1 MSNHRE
7 PCFGR
12 MRVATLVLALSAIVV
27 ASACDPP
34 LPGSPAALF
43 MALASPS
50 DLPDDSPEE
59 DAVMSK
65 PVTLPGPGDV
75 VLIGGWSKGNKST
88 ASAEFFN
95 PTTKKFSSLGSMPL
109 SEGLGAGALLT
120 SGVPHDEILVAGG
133 FGGKSKFT
141 KKGVSTTITGGAT
154 TQLEI
159 FDPATGKFA
168 AASAP
173 LLTARVGASAT
184 ALASGKILIAGGTD
198 SSGNPTNTAEVFDPT
213 TGKTTATVNH
223 MSSPR
228 AMHSATIL
236 GDNTVLIAGG
246 ATDNTGDLT
255 NSADIYDPV
264 ANTFAATGAMLEAR
278 GAHAAALLGTGS
290 LSGQVLVAGGFT
302 GGSTGVSV
310 IPFVEAYDPV
320 GKAFNYVGSG
330 SSIMNNGRAFH
341 TATVLASGK
350 VLVAGGFSVFGST
363 VAGDKL
369 SGLYGAN
376 QNSAELF
383 DPVAQTFTCINGTL
397 SGGIGCKAA
406 MKMGRGGHT
415 ATLFTSGPLEGQVL
429 IAGGLGAKKPNSTAT
444 ELNEAELFNPTTNT
458 FTATGP
464 LKAARGLHTAI
475 LLP

>member
-1 MSNHRE
+1 
-7 PCFGR
+7 

-43 MALASPS
+43 MTLASSS
-50 DLPDDSPEE
+50 DATDATPED

-65 PVTLPGPGDV
+65 TVTLPVSGDV
-75 VLIGGWSKGNKST
+75 VLVGGWSTGNKST

-109 SEGLGAGALLT
+109 GEGLGAGALLT
-120 SGVPHDEILVAGG
+120 SGVPHNEILVAGG

-154 TQLEI
+154 TQLAI
-159 FDPATGKFA
+159 FDPATGKFT

-198 SSGNPTNTAEVFDPT
+198 SSGTPTNTAELFDPA
-213 TGKTTATVNH
+213 TGKTTATLNH

-228 AMHSATIL
+228 ALHSATIL

-264 ANTFAATGAMLEAR
+264 ANTFVATGAMLQAI
-278 GAHAAALLGTGS
+278 GAHAAVLLDTGS
-290 LSGQVLVAGGFT
+290 ISGQVLIAGGFT
-302 GGSTGVSV
+302 GGSTGLSV

-320 GKAFNYVGSG
+320 GKVFNYTA
-330 SSIMNNGRAFH
+330 SSMNNGRAFH
-341 TATVLASGK
+341 TATVLANGK
-350 VLVAGGFSVFGST
+350 VLVAGGFSVFLST

-397 SGGIGCKAA
+397 SGGIGCKPA

-444 ELNEAELFNPTTNT
+444 ELNEAELFNPTTNS

>member
-1 MSNHRE
+1 
-7 PCFGR
+7 

-43 MALASPS
+43 MALASSS
-50 DLPDDSPEE
+50 DLPDDTAAD

-65 PVTLPGPGDV
+65 TVTLPVSGDV

-109 SEGLGAGALLT
+109 GEGLGVGALLT
-120 SGVPHDEILVAGG
+120 SGVPHNEILVAGG

-159 FDPATGKFA
+159 FDPATGKFTA
-168 AASAP
+168 AGAP

-198 SSGNPTNTAEVFDPT
+198 SSGNPTNTAEVFDPA
-213 TGKTTATVNH
+213 TGKTTATLNH

-228 AMHSATIL
+228 ALHSATLL

-246 ATDNTGDLT
+246 ATDSTGDLT
-255 NSADIYDPV
+255 NSADIYDPST
-264 ANTFAATGAMLEAR
+264 NSFTATGTMVEAS
-278 GAHAAALLGTGS
+278 GAHSAVLLGTGS
-290 LSGQVLVAGGFT
+290 LSGQVLIAGGFT
-302 GGSTGVSV
+302 NVSSAL
-310 IPFVEAYDPV
+310 FASYTVEAYDPV
-320 GKAFNYVGSG
+320 GKVFNYTA
-330 SSIMNNGRAFH
+330 SSMNNSRAFH
-341 TATVLASGK
+341 TATVLGNGK
-350 VLVAGGFSVFGST
+350 VLIAGGFYAGGST

-369 SGLYGAN
+369 SALYGAN
-376 QNSAELF
+376 QNTAELF

-397 SGGIGCKAA
+397 SGGIGCKPA

-415 ATLFTSGPLEGQVL
+415 ATLFTSGPLDGQVL
-429 IAGGLGAKKPNSTAT
+429 IAGGLGSKKPNGTAT
-444 ELNEAELFNPTTNT
+444 ELNEAELFNPTTNS
-458 FTATGP
+458 FAATGP

>member
-1 MSNHRE
+1 
-7 PCFGR
+7 

-43 MALASPS
+43 MAIASSS
-50 DLPDDSPEE
+50 DQPDDSPAD

-65 PVTLPGPGDV
+65 TVTLPGPGDV
-75 VLIGGWSKGNKST
+75 VLVGGWSKGNKST

-109 SEGLGAGALLT
+109 GEGLGVGALLT
-120 SGVPHDEILVAGG
+120 SGVPHNEILVAGG

-141 KKGVSTTITGGAT
+141 KKGVSTTITGDAT

-159 FDPATGKFA
+159 FDPATGKFT

-198 SSGNPTNTAEVFDPT
+198 SSGTPTNTAEVFDPA
-213 TGKTTATVNH
+213 TGKTTATLNH

-228 AMHSATIL
+228 ALHSATLL

-246 ATDNTGDLT
+246 ATDNTGDLN

-264 ANTFAATGAMLEAR
+264 ANTFTATGALLEAR
-278 GAHAAALLGTGS
+278 GAHAAVLLNTGS
-290 LSGQVLVAGGFT
+290 LSGQVLIAGGFT
-302 GGSTGVSV
+302 NVSSALSV

-320 GKAFNYVGSG
+320 GKVFNYTA
-330 SSIMNNGRAFH
+330 SSMNNGRAFH
-341 TATVLASGK
+341 TATVLANGK